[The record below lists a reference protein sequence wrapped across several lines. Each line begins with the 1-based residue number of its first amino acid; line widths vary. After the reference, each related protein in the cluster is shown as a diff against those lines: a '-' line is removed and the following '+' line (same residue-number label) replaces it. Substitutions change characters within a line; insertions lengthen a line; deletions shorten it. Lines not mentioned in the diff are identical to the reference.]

1 MKNLLTL
8 TVSILLVSGALSSC
22 KEHKNTKK
30 DTSIN
35 VRVLTAESVSTNKEI
50 EYSGNILP
58 YKTIKQGFMVS
69 GKIQSVSVQNGD
81 YIEQGKIIASLD
93 PTDYQFALDAAL
105 AQFDDAAKEYVRLK
119 SMYEKGSLTPSDYD
133 KVTAAA
139 EEAEANYNFKKS
151 QLNDTKLYAA
161 HSGYVVSQ
169 GIQPGEVISQGMPLF
184 EIVYTDTVYAEASVP
199 EQEINLFSENMIVEL
214 YAPALNKYYFGT
226 IEQIEAVAE
235 KASRSFPV
243 KAKVTN
249 VDNLLKPGMIAFM
262 NIELRESEG
271 VISIP
276 AEAVV
281 TDANGHKY
289 VFIVKN
295 DTLINKQRVSC
306 GIAIDSN
313 VKILK
318 GLDSGD
324 LIVIE
329 GQTKLYRGAKVKII
343 N

>member
-1 MKNLLTL
+1 MKNLLIFTF
-8 TVSILLVSGALSSC
+8 SILLIFGVLSSC
-22 KEHKNTKK
+22 KKHKNTKK
-30 DTSIN
+30 DTSIS
-35 VRVLTAESVSTNKEI
+35 VSVLTVESVSRNKEI

-69 GKIQSVSVQNGD
+69 GKIQSVYVQNGD

-93 PTDYQFALDAAL
+93 PTDYQFAVDAAL
-105 AQFDDAAKEYVRLK
+105 AQFEDAAKEYVRLK
-119 SMYEKGSLTPSDYD
+119 SMYDKGSLTPSDYD

-139 EEAEANYNFKKS
+139 EEAEANYGFKKS
-151 QLNDTKLYAA
+151 QLSDTKLYAA
-161 HSGYVVSQ
+161 HSGYVVSE
-169 GIQPGEVISQGMPLF
+169 GVQPGEVISQGMPLF
-184 EIVYTDTVYAEASVP
+184 EIVYTDTVYAEASIP

-235 KASRSFPV
+235 KTSRSFPV
-243 KAKVTN
+243 KAKVVN
-249 VDNLLKPGMIAFM
+249 IDNLLKPGMIAFM

-271 VISIP
+271 IISIP

-289 VFIVKN
+289 VFTVKN

-324 LIVIE
+324 IIVIE

>member
-8 TVSILLVSGALSSC
+8 TVSILLVSGALYSC
-22 KEHKNTKK
+22 KEYKNTKK

-35 VRVLTAESVSTNKEI
+35 VRVLTAESVSTNKKI

-58 YKTIKQGFMVS
+58 YKTIKQGFMVA
-69 GKIQSVSVQNGD
+69 GKIQSVSAQNGD

-119 SMYEKGSLTPSDYD
+119 SMYDKGSLTPSDYD
-133 KVTAAA
+133 KATAAA

-151 QLNDTKLYAA
+151 QLSDTKLYAA
-161 HSGYVVSQ
+161 HSGYLVSE

-199 EQEINLFSENMIVEL
+199 EQEINLFSENMTVEL

-271 VISIP
+271 IISIP

-289 VFIVKN
+289 VFTVEN
-295 DTLINKQRVSC
+295 DTLIAKQRVSC

-313 VKILK
+313 VKILN
-318 GLDSGD
+318 GLDSGEI
-324 LIVIE
+324 IVIE

>member
-8 TVSILLVSGALSSC
+8 TVSILLASVALSSC
-22 KEHKNTKK
+22 KENKNTKK

-35 VRVLTAESVSTNKEI
+35 VRVLAAESVSTNKEI

-58 YKTIKQGFMVS
+58 YKTIKQGFMVA
-69 GKIQSVSVQNGD
+69 GKIQSVSAQNGD

-93 PTDYQFALDAAL
+93 PTDYQFAVDAAL

-119 SMYEKGSLTPSDYD
+119 SMYDKGSLTPSDYD
-133 KVTAAA
+133 KATAAA

-151 QLNDTKLYAA
+151 QLSDTKLYAA
-161 HSGYVVSQ
+161 HSGYLVSE

-184 EIVYTDTVYAEASVP
+184 KIVYTDIVYAEASIP

-235 KASRSFPV
+235 KTSRSFPV

-262 NIELRESEG
+262 NLELRESKG
-271 VISIP
+271 IISIP

-289 VFIVKN
+289 VFTVKN
-295 DTLINKQRVSC
+295 DTLIAKQRVRC

-313 VKILK
+313 VKILN
-318 GLDSGD
+318 GLDSGEI
-324 LIVIE
+324 IVIE